1 MDQASTESRIFG
13 KGPETDFRGEGHGP
27 WNDDGAMGF
36 GEFRVLPAAR
46 TLTLRERPVPLGSR
60 AFDLLVVLLRSR
72 GRLVT
77 KEEIVRDVWPSTFVD
92 ESNLRFQMAVLRKAL
107 GAERDRI
114 KTIPGRGYL
123 FAAEDSGRAA
133 AAGPAGGGRPQPVG
147 NSNGS
152 LERVVFVVEADPNE
166 RNAIAILLRALR
178 VNVLSFKSVDD
189 LAAFAMSPPRHLS
202 A

>member
-1 MDQASTESRIFG
+1 MDQASMESGIFG
-13 KGPETDFRGEGHGP
+13 KSPETELRGEGQGL
-27 WNDDGAMGF
+27 WNDEGAMRF

-77 KEEIVRDVWPSTFVD
+77 KQEIVSDVWPSTFVD

-107 GAERDRI
+107 GAERERI

-123 FAAEDSGRAA
+123 FAAEDSGLAQASAPGGARPL
-133 AAGPAGGGRPQPVG
+133 PAG
-147 NSNGS
+147 NSKAS
-152 LERVVFVVEADPNE
+152 PERVVFVVEADPHE

-178 VNVLSFKSVDD
+178 VNVLSVKSVDD
-189 LAAFAMSPPRHLS
+189 LAAFARS
-202 A
+202 APCHVSA

>member
-1 MDQASTESRIFG
+1 MHQPNMQTETIHDSPDTDLRTGSIRPVRSDRAMCFG
-13 KGPETDFRGEGHGP
+13 G
-27 WNDDGAMGF
+27 
-36 GEFRVLPAAR
+36 FRVIPGAR
-46 TLTLRERPVPLGSR
+46 TLTLHHRAVPLGSR

-107 GAERDRI
+107 GCERDRI

-123 FAAEDSGRAA
+123 FAADDDGA
-133 AAGPAGGGRPQPVG
+133 PPLKVVLGGRRPLPRG
-147 NSNGS
+147 HWPAS
-152 LERVVFVVEADPNE
+152 LERVIIVVEPDADE
-166 RNAIAILLRALR
+166 RDAIAALLRALK
-178 VNVLSFKSVDD
+178 VKVLGFRTVDD
-189 LAAFAMSPPRHLS
+189 LAAFAVSPPRRAS